1 MKKQIIV
8 IASVALVA
16 IILFTTWAVLF
27 KDDGIEVTGDPFY
40 TLSDETVSILG
51 QKSLGK
57 VEIVLSGY
65 DRDDEEWEIIYRFSE
80 AIVNTNRKF
89 SLETE
94 SGDKSVKVRKDGVAQ
109 VIPFEDFFKRHYDG
123 TAYAFDGE
131 SLILNAIYS
140 LCGMEQKEI
149 ELRALSGYDT
159 DGDVVTGTG
168 APFIFP
174 SIQRSQIAFLTITNS
189 HGKYSIYNDNGEFY
203 FGSTRAAGYD
213 DEKFSLLTTNC
224 RYAVAY
230 GKMDIPEGQTWDSY
244 GLNSDNPSTATY
256 SIMTQS
262 DKDGNYY
269 LHTVHIGNLSS
280 TGSYYFARYI
290 GGKFEPS
297 KTEGEGDKLIQN
309 LSKDFIYF
317 LPIDTVDASIGL
329 PETDIMQPSI
339 VNPIENNEQLMTI
352 DNIRIDLYG
361 DNISALAKRMSDF
374 NPAKNLAAADTTAL
388 TKVISNKKIASEY
401 SAYSGGWRQHLDVFG
416 AFTSSDG
423 KDTYIQAALA
433 RASSAGEYSISFGL
447 LRDEANGAYLPVKVK
462 VTKSYDGVNWHEVEN
477 GEITI
482 NHADKKVVRYELS
495 FTDETVV
502 KYLRF
507 AFDVPQKSNTYVVF
521 DEIRIMIDGDIDAQ
535 PSSAIGGTWKLTAP
549 NSFINEG
556 MNYNFLDMTNFN
568 NFVQIMASLEG
579 ERVVGC
585 GFGQNGDASTIDNTV
600 LAKFGLDN
608 PDKHFS
614 FEYDGVVTDIYASK
628 KNENG
633 KYYLYST
640 FKGELNGQTVNAT
653 TDVIVEVSAET
664 APFLEWGLVDY
675 IDHSLFSIYIVDID
689 KMEYTV
695 DGKVYEFDLTLNS
708 EGDVGEVTYNG
719 QSYEVLSFKYLYQ
732 SVLRISMKD
741 EYILGEGETGEEYF
755 RIKIYTETN
764 SPEIVFYRV
773 SASRCYFTVDGQ
785 GSYYAL
791 FTDVD
796 EARDNLFKYLDGETI
811 RR

>member
-16 IILFTTWAVLF
+16 IILFTTWAVFF
-27 KDDGIEVTGDPFY
+27 KDDGIEDAGDPFY
-40 TLSDETVSILG
+40 TLSADTVSILE
-51 QKSLGK
+51 QKYGK

-65 DRDDEEWEIIYRFSE
+65 DRDNEEWEIIYRFAE
-80 AIVNTNRKF
+80 VIADTNRKF

-94 SGDKSVKVRKDGVAQ
+94 SGDPCVKVRANGGER
-109 VIPFEDFFKRHYDG
+109 VIPFEDFFKRNYEG

-131 SLILNAIYS
+131 ALILNSLYS
-140 LCGMEQKEI
+140 LCGMEEKEI
-149 ELRALSGYDT
+149 ALRALSGYDT

-174 SIQRSQIAFLTITNS
+174 AVQRSEIAFLTITNT
-189 HGKYSIYNDNGEFY
+189 HGKYSIYKDNNEFY

-230 GKMDIPEGQTWDSY
+230 GKMDIPEGQSWDSY
-244 GLNSDNPSTATY
+244 GLNSEKPATATY
-256 SIMTQS
+256 SIMTDS
-262 DKDGNYY
+262 DKEGNYF

-280 TGSYYFARYI
+280 TGGYYFARYI
-290 GGKFEPS
+290 GGKFQPAASES
-297 KTEGEGDKLIQN
+297 ESDKLVQN

-317 LPIDTVDASIGL
+317 IPVDTVDGSIAL
-329 PETDIMQPSI
+329 PQTDIMQPSI
-339 VNPIENNEQLMTI
+339 VNPIQNNEQLMTI
-352 DNIRIDLYG
+352 DNIKINLLNEG
-361 DNISALAKRMSDF
+361 VSAVAKKMSDF
-374 NPAKNLAAADTTAL
+374 NPAKNLAAADSTAL
-388 TKVISNKKIASEY
+388 TKVISNKKFASEY
-401 SAYSGGWRQHLDVFG
+401 SAYSGGWRKHLDVFG
-416 AFTSSDG
+416 AFTSSNG
-423 KDTYIQAALA
+423 NDTYIEAALA
-433 RASSAGEYSISFGL
+433 RAAKTGEYNISFGL
-447 LRDEANGAYLPVKVK
+447 LRDEANGAYLPVKV
-462 VTKSYDGVNWHEVEN
+462 TISKSYDGVNWHDVEN
-477 GEITI
+477 GEIAI
-482 NHADKKVVRYELS
+482 NHADKKVVKYELS
-495 FTDETVV
+495 FTDETVI

-507 AFDVPQKSNTYVVF
+507 EFDVPQKQNTYVVF
-521 DEIRIMIDGDIDAQ
+521 DEIRIFIDGDVDAQ
-535 PSSAIGGTWKLTAP
+535 PASAVGGTWKLTAP
-549 NSFINEG
+549 NTFISDG
-556 MNYNFLDMTNFN
+556 MNYNFLDMNNFN

-579 ERVVGC
+579 ERVVAC
-585 GFGQNGDASTIDNTV
+585 GFGENGDASSINTEI
-600 LAKFGLDN
+600 LAKYGLDN
-608 PDKHFS
+608 PDKHFA
-614 FEYDGVVTDIYASK
+614 FEYQGVVTDIYASK

-640 FKGELNGQTVNAT
+640 FKGELNGQAVNAT

-664 APFLEWGLVDY
+664 APFLEWGMVDY
-675 IDHSLFSIYIVDID
+675 VDHSLFSIYIVDID
-689 KMEYTV
+689 KMDFTV
-695 DGKVYEFDLTLNS
+695 DGKKYEFDLTLNS
-708 EGDVGEVTYNG
+708 EGDVGDVSYNG
-719 QSYEVLSFKYLYQ
+719 ESYDVMSFKYLYQ

-741 EYILGEGETGEEYF
+741 EYVPEVGETAEEYF

-796 EARDNLFKYLDGETI
+796 EARENLFKYLDGETI